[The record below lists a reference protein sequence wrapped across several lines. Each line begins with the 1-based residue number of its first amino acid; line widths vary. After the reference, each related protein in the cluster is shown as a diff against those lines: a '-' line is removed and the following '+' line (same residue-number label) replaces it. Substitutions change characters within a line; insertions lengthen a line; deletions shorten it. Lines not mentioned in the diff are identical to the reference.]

1 MRLIEALREWY
12 FDHETRTKIIA
23 FLLFLVVLA
32 SLYVIVLKPPAPSDE
47 GAALKITTP
56 TPTLALSTTGLATDT
71 PLPTSIIPTPTPA
84 PPPIP
89 LGPYQT
95 TTQQNLPYGSVL
107 NVNTRLDLCTP
118 VGASGVRPGVIL
130 IHGGGFTGGDKIS
143 DEGLCSVLASY
154 GFVAATVNYRLAPD
168 NKWPAPLEDVQ
179 LAVRW
184 LRANA
189 STYNLDPQRLC
200 SLGDSA
206 GGHLAV
212 FLGVLGTIYPG
223 NEASLLTDQSPKV
236 ACVVDEFGPVDFTK
250 LTTDA
255 YWHPVLTQMFDQ
267 FALQTNPNILGQA
280 SPVYNVSAQSAPA
293 LVVQGIQDQTVPQSQ
308 SLELQ
313 RAYQQAGAPLTYI
326 SYTGG
331 HEFSGLTPDQQ
342 EAINQ
347 QILTFLTDQE
357 NP

>member
-1 MRLIEALREWY
+1 MRLIEALRNWY

-23 FLLFLVVLA
+23 FLLFLVVMA
-32 SLYVIVLKPPAPSDE
+32 SLYVIVLKPIPPSD
-47 GAALKITTP
+47 GAALPAATTTP
-56 TPTLALSTTGLATDT
+56 TSTPSATSVA
-71 PLPTSIIPTPTPA
+71 TSIPTPANAAPTPTA
-84 PPPIP
+84 AVP
-89 LGPYQT
+89 GPYQIT
-95 TTQQNLPYGSVL
+95 MQPNLPYGDVL
-107 NVNTRLDLCTP
+107 NVSTRLDLCTP
-118 VGASGVRPGVIL
+118 VGASGSRPGVVL
-130 IHGGGFTGGDKIS
+130 IHGGGFVQGNKSS
-143 DEGLCSVLASY
+143 DDDLCETLASY
-154 GFVAATVNYRLAPD
+154 GFVAASLGYRLAPD

-184 LRANA
+184 LRAHA
-189 STYNLDPQRLC
+189 SDYNMDPQRLC

-223 NEASLLTDQSPKV
+223 NEASLLTDQSPRV
-236 ACVVDEFGPVDFTK
+236 SCVVDEFGPVDFPK
-250 LTTDA
+250 LTSDP
-255 YWHPVLTQMFDQ
+255 YWQGLFDQMFDP

-280 SPVYNVSAQSAPA
+280 SPIYDVSAQSAPA
-293 LVVQGIQDQTVPQSQ
+293 LVIQGIQDETVPESQ

-347 QILTFLTDQE
+347 QILAFLTDQE